1 MGLFGVTSGRVGQ
14 VQFTCMKNSPK
25 FTQRTYTREIERIEC
40 WLEENLTVD
49 WLFISEMLEATQ
61 AREYDLRAAMV
72 NASEWEGY
80 ALHEILMPSRQ
91 KIYWL
96 EVIE

>member
-1 MGLFGVTSGRVGQ
+1 
-14 VQFTCMKNSPK
+14 MKNSPR

-49 WLFISEMLEATQ
+49 WLSVAEIVAATS
-61 AREYDLRAAMV
+61 AKETDVRAAMV
-72 NASEWEGY
+72 NAAQWAGY
-80 ALHEILMPSRQ
+80 KLHEILMPSKQ

-96 EVIE
+96 EVR